1 MARGVSGWITL
12 RALLARNGGIEPKT
26 TDADPTALHGRV
38 ASSEV
43 CQTNKHTSE
52 GRHILWLLSLHE
64 HFRPFLNL
72 PYWIYSTNCR
82 NVILCGTVYSF
93 VARRRPI
100 SPDRRKNHLIKVF
113 MAICAWR
120 GTVAAS

>member
-64 HFRPFLNL
+64 HFRPFFKPAVLDLFHQLSECDPLRHSLFIRCKTQANF
-72 PYWIYSTNCR
+72 S
-82 NVILCGTVYSF
+82 
-93 VARRRPI
+93 
-100 SPDRRKNHLIKVF
+100 
-113 MAICAWR
+113 
-120 GTVAAS
+120 